1 MAEVDEL
8 ALATVSLATGL
19 LRNILDHLPSQ
30 HESRDELFQIRE
42 LIKIP
47 LKSASV
53 NDRDGM
59 GLKPPYDRASEQLE
73 QLLEIY
79 KKLQPLQERLRKPTS
94 ITVAKRRK
102 NELRKEVTRWMTRKL
117 SKKSISEKL
126 KTRELIERELGVAT
140 QIGEKAIRLYQQLVY
155 REISEGRSDS
165 R

>member
-126 KTRELIERELGVAT
+126 KTRELVERELAVAT

>member
-126 KTRELIERELGVAT
+126 KTRELIERELAVAT

>member
-102 NELRKEVTRWMTRKL
+102 NELRKEVTRWMARF
-117 SKKSISEKL
+117 
-126 KTRELIERELGVAT
+126 
-140 QIGEKAIRLYQQLVY
+140 
-155 REISEGRSDS
+155 SDIKD
-165 R
+165 